1 MSIGENIRTCRGAM
15 KQSELAEKLGVTV
28 TTLSR
33 WENGQSTPNAE
44 MIQKIADILE
54 VPTER
59 LLKVSTAPK
68 LKEVNER
75 SLRED
80 RGMMIYR
87 FNENEVL
94 ELPATTDFIP
104 LFKQIVA
111 DRLKITNPTGT
122 LS

>member
-1 MSIGENIRTCRGAM
+1 MSIGENIRICRGAM
-15 KQSELAEKLGVTV
+15 KQSELAERLGVTV

-33 WENGQSTPNAE
+33 WENGQYTPNAE

-59 LLKVSTAPK
+59 LLKVSPAPQ

-94 ELPATTDFIP
+94 ELPATADFIP

-111 DRLKITNPTGT
+111 DRLNITNSTSA
-122 LS
+122 LA